1 MKNRVTVLVVSALAS
16 PILAIFVSAGLASAQ
31 TGQTPSAGLLEG
43 TLSAATTE
51 VLSTT
56 LSSLT
61 PGKIL
66 FQDDFS
72 DPASGWVATKTD
84 YGLFEYTAGAYHI
97 HLAKDNFTTYSLLPD
112 QDYSDVSMEVDVTQ
126 TAGPEDAV
134 FGLVCRA
141 NGGLSDSYRFLFV
154 GNGSYAILK
163 SKGNLSDLG
172 TFLRQTQ
179 AILPGKATN
188 HIRVDCAGSTLALY
202 ANGQELYQTQD
213 PDLTSGQIG
222 LYVAVGPSGK
232 GNIDLL
238 FDNFVVREATPSTP

>member
-1 MKNRVTVLVVSALAS
+1 MKNMTMLAINALALS
-16 PILAIFVSAGLASAQ
+16 VLAILVSAGLANAQ
-31 TGQTPSAGLLEG
+31 TGQTALLDG
-43 TLSAATTE
+43 ALSVTTNR
-51 VLSTT
+51 VLSNT
-56 LSSLT
+56 LSSLV

-72 DPASGWVATKTD
+72 DPASGWVAAKTS

-97 HLAKDNFTTYSLLPD
+97 HLTRSKFTTFSLLPD
-112 QDYSDVSMEVDVTQ
+112 QDYTDVSMEVDVTK
-126 TAGPEDAV
+126 TAGPDDAV

-141 NGGLSDSYRFLFV
+141 NGGISDSYRFLFV

-163 SKGNLSDLG
+163 SKGKLNDLG
-172 TFLRQTQ
+172 TFLKQTQ

-202 ANGQELYQTQD
+202 ANGEKLYQTQD
-213 PDLTSGQIG
+213 PDFQSGQVG
-222 LYVAVGPSGK
+222 LYVADGPSGK

-238 FDNFVVREATPSTP
+238 FDNFVVREVTPQSN

>member
-1 MKNRVTVLVVSALAS
+1 MKNRVAVLVVNALAL
-16 PILAIFVSAGLASAQ
+16 PILTIFVSAGLANAQ
-31 TGQTPSAGLLEG
+31 TGQTATPAGPLEG
-43 TLSAATTE
+43 APSVAATE
-51 VLSTT
+51 ALSDT
-56 LSSLT
+56 LPS
-61 PGKIL
+61 PAQGKIL

-97 HLAKDNFTTYSLLPD
+97 HLTQNNFTTYSLLPD
-112 QDYSDVSMEVDVTQ
+112 QDYSDVSIEVDVTQ

-141 NGGLSDSYRFLFV
+141 DGGISDSYRFLFV

-163 SKGNLSDLG
+163 SKGQLADLG
-172 TFLRQTQ
+172 TFLKQTQ

-202 ANGQELYQTQD
+202 ANGQKLYQTQD
-213 PDLTSGQIG
+213 PDLKSGQIG
-222 LYVAVGPSGK
+222 LYVADGPSGK

-238 FDNFVVREATPSTP
+238 FDNFVVREATP